1 MKRNVKN
8 LTLVTLLFI
17 LIVYVYTSL
26 TNYLYEVKYSS
37 LFKSQNSFNQKKLT
51 LFSDCYCQKDLV
63 HVEKFEYFYEITIEQ
78 SAKSK
83 NQENYLN
90 SYRLSTREFDQLF
103 FTCDLYSVLRR
114 GPFQRVLSYT
124 LDENDNGYF
133 FNNIEQ
139 KMNAANKHYPNWVLR
154 FYHLN
159 TISHSYKCET
169 ICKKHSINQDLY
181 DNIDFCN
188 VNKLPFN
195 LLDTWD
201 ASYINKELWRLL
213 PIADDFVNVFTSRST
228 DTCIS
233 NEQINRDLE
242 WLKSNTLS
250 QLIFNELNEEDAT
263 LVSLSGFKNMNNRSL
278 ARNLFS
284 VLTDK
289 YLNNNWYW
297 TDHRMVFEQF
307 ILPVLDK
314 NYSIQLPSNHKC
326 IFK

>member
-1 MKRNVKN
+1 
-8 LTLVTLLFI
+8 
-17 LIVYVYTSL
+17 
-26 TNYLYEVKYSS
+26 
-37 LFKSQNSFNQKKLT
+37 
-51 LFSDCYCQKDLV
+51 
-63 HVEKFEYFYEITIEQ
+63 
-78 SAKSK
+78 
-83 NQENYLN
+83 
-90 SYRLSTREFDQLF
+90 
-103 FTCDLYSVLRR
+103 
-114 GPFQRVLSYT
+114 
-124 LDENDNGYF
+124 
-133 FNNIEQ
+133 
-139 KMNAANKHYPNWVLR
+139 
-154 FYHLN
+154 
-159 TISHSYKCET
+159 
-169 ICKKHSINQDLY
+169 
-181 DNIDFCN
+181 
-188 VNKLPFN
+188 VNKLPVN
-195 LLDTWD
+195 LLETWD
-201 ASYINKELWRLL
+201 ASYIDKELWRLL

-297 TDHRMVFEQF
+297 TDHNMVFEQF

-314 NYSIQLPSNHKC
+314 NYSIQLKSNHKC